1 VIDTI
6 EQNSGVT
13 FTEAQAAL
21 ARQWISGD
29 TITDQK
35 EVVLGV
41 PQPGDIFVLDKED
54 NKLKAKPVTVKAPI
68 PTDDAA
74 RRVLEEFQNGFNG
87 VSDQVVSDN
96 VGQHMLAADSSLFD
110 EPWLGTEAEELYA

>member
-68 PTDDAA
+68 PTDDGA